1 MAPRSFIFAI
11 IATAN
16 YLDRIPGPLLDRM
29 ERVDFAGYTE
39 AEKVE
44 IAKRYLLPRQRKENG
59 LTDEELQMEDEA
71 VLTIIQHYTRE
82 AGVRQLERE
91 VGKFARK
98 VSNTTGRV
106 RKELSD
112 LFDHYMA
119 LEKNLRDL
127 AAAGGIGSAGIP
139 SVSGV
144 FTALTKD
151 AALTDAQDPDL
162 VQPAFEVGEMDN
174 PRAPRGP
181 QGGRNELDPFGNP

>member
-1 MAPRSFIFAI
+1 MATKKSAAYSDQP
-11 IATAN
+11 ATN
-16 YLDRIPGPLLDRM
+16 DIDKVRLMLGDTDCTDPLLSDN
-29 ERVDFAGYTE
+29 EINWLISATE
-39 AEKVE
+39 EVTAAAAMGAKS
-44 IAKRYLLPRQRKENG
+44 IA
-59 LTDEELQMEDEA
+59 
-71 VLTIIQHYTRE
+71 
-82 AGVRQLERE
+82 
-91 VGKFARK
+91 GKFARK